1 MKFRL
6 QEHPSVWAF
15 LGALVLLAA
24 SFALAYIY
32 LWKIYAVIPI
42 PLAGIAVIVLGYSLI
57 KDILDFEKKKNEL
70 ESKEEEKHD
79 EGRD

>member
-32 LWKIYAVIPI
+32 HWKIYAVIPI
-42 PLAGIAVIVLGYSLI
+42 PLAGIAVIVLGYP
-57 KDILDFEKKKNEL
+57 
-70 ESKEEEKHD
+70 
-79 EGRD
+79 